1 MHVILNFHYCG
12 FNVERHSVPSGLIG
26 KLWSNRLV
34 RFTAGGCLNLLNRL
48 CWAFLFELAGLPIWL
63 NYGLVHMITLIFGYI
78 YHTLVTFRQKTS
90 PGSFRK
96 FVLSVIAL
104 RMIDYGIVV
113 AANLVELIRAR
124 IYSLPGIGS
133 FMGDNLFYISI
144 FTVSIIMFV
153 IRYTVFR
160 KITFAG
166 VSEQDAADRKIHDI
180 QHSREDN

>member
-1 MHVILNFHYCG
+1 MLQWIFIAVNSA
-12 FNVERHSVPSGLIG
+12 VERHGVPRGLIG
-26 KLWSNRLV
+26 QFWSKRLV
-34 RFTAGGCLNLLNRL
+34 RFTAGGSLNLLNRL

-63 NYGLVHMITLIFGYI
+63 NYGLVHMITLVFGYT
-78 YHTLVTFRQKTS
+78 YHTLVTFGQKIS
-90 PGSFRK
+90 LGSFRR
-96 FVLSVIAL
+96 FVLSVIVL
-104 RMIDYGIVV
+104 RVVDYGIVV

-160 KITFAG
+160 KITFAQ
-166 VSEQDAADRKIHDI
+166 VPEQDATEKWIQDI
-180 QHSREDN
+180 RHTLEDN